1 MRCTEGLSSVCY
13 KQLKLKLRLSY
24 YTIGVFCKNDHA
36 KINRTKIRSSEII
49 LPSPVAIKKD
59 ESDILTT
66 KINPKQQN
74 FTSNLL
80 QNVLKNVILTI
91 MLFQLKGKIN

>member
-1 MRCTEGLSSVCY
+1 MRCTEGLSSVC
-13 KQLKLKLRLSY
+13 

-36 KINRTKIRSSEII
+36 KLNGTKICASEII

-74 FTSNLL
+74 FTSYL
-80 QNVLKNVILTI
+80 LKNV
-91 MLFQLKGKIN
+91 FKERDS